1 MKIKTISTKQ
11 ILFAIAATAIGVIFA
26 ISFSTKSAELYP
38 VVISTEPANG
48 EISVLDRAVIKI
60 NFGQNIPQ
68 KQQSFVS
75 FSLSPVTELS
85 SSWTSASSIL
95 IKPVMLLPN
104 IDYAGVVLFRNQL
117 IYKFSFKTNKFSL
130 NELKEQGFQQGKD
143 DFIFGQKMQ
152 KLMEQYPWYE
162 KMPIQ
167 SPSYTIV
174 YDFEKEAFRIRITAT
189 PPLTDN
195 QRKTIEQE
203 ALKALRDI
211 GVNTTLQSYYV
222 L

>member
-1 MKIKTISTKQ
+1 MNIKTFSTKQ
-11 ILFAIAATAIGVIFA
+11 ILFAAMAIAIGVVIA
-26 ISFSTKSAELYP
+26 VSLSMKPTELAP
-38 VVISTEPANG
+38 TVISTEPANG
-48 EISVLDRAVIKI
+48 EISVLDNALIKI
-60 NFGQNIPQ
+60 SFGQNISQ
-68 KQQSFVS
+68 KLQSLVS

-95 IKPVMLLPN
+95 IKPVALLPN
-104 IDYAGVVLFRNQL
+104 IDYAGVVLFRNQP

-130 NELKEQGFQQGKD
+130 NELKDQGFQQGKD

-167 SPSYTIV
+167 TPSYTIV
-174 YDFEKEAFRIRITAT
+174 YDFEKEAFRIRITAS

-211 GVNTTLQSYYV
+211 GVNPTLQSYYV